1 MNPRYGIVGETTAD
15 ITDRGFRWSQPA
27 VLVAIYAFVFGA
39 GIAFAAAWFPEK
51 ERDMKLVIIESP
63 YAGDVKGNTQYAQWA
78 MRDALKRGEA
88 PFASHLLYPQPGVLD
103 DDLPEERQIGIAAG
117 LAWGKKA
124 EATVVYI
131 DRGMSTGMRQGIHH
145 ALAHGR
151 KVIYRMGLNDGTGP
165 IAVEITREQA
175 EQMVFGGPN
184 VEP

>member
-39 GIAFAAAWFPEK
+39 GLAFAAAWFPEK
-51 ERDMKLVIIESP
+51 EREMKLVIIESP
-63 YAGDVKGNTQYAQWA
+63 YAGDLKGNTQYAQWA
-78 MRDALKRGEA
+78 MLDALKRGEA
-88 PFASHLLYPQPGVLD
+88 PFASHLLYTQALNDNDPA
-103 DDLPEERQIGIAAG
+103 ERRLGIEAG
-117 LAWGKKA
+117 HQWGKKA

-151 KVIYRMGLNDGTGP
+151 KVVYRMGLNNGAGP

-175 EQMVFGGPN
+175 EQTVFGGPN